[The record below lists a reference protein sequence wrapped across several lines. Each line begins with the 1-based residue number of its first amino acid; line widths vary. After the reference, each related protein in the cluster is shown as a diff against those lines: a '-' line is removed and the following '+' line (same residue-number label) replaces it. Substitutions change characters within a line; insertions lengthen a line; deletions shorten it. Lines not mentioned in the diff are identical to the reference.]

1 MTKVGKN
8 DMTKMNKEIVRE
20 EIGRVMEEVR
30 EQNRNDVREKFGIAR
45 GKVSKG
51 DEVIVLMVLQSKGY
65 KIKVLRGYYAIELG
79 KDFKTSV
86 ALIPELE
93 ELADEV
99 PSVEELRRE
108 SKAYMREIV
117 SEEMER
123 IEIELYN
130 YIQLGEDEAY
140 IKKIEND
147 DELNR
152 VLSYEIKG
160 MYSEVEVTDEYWIIK
175 LEK

>member
-1 MTKVGKN
+1 M
-8 DMTKMNKEIVRE
+8 R
-20 EIGRVMEEVR
+20 EVR

-65 KIKVLRGYYAIELG
+65 KIKVLNRYYAIELG

-93 ELADEV
+93 ELAYEV

-108 SKAYMREIV
+108 SKAYMTEIV

-140 IKKIEND
+140 IKKIKND
-147 DELNR
+147 DELKR
-152 VLSYEIKG
+152 EISYEIKG
-160 MYSEVEVTDEYWIIK
+160 KYSEVEVTDEYWIVK
-175 LEK
+175 LKK

>member
-1 MTKVGKN
+1 
-8 DMTKMNKEIVRE
+8 MNKEVIRE
-20 EIGRVMEEVR
+20 EIERVLREVR

-79 KDFKTSV
+79 KDFKTSM
-86 ALIPELE
+86 ALNPDLNEIADAIPT
-93 ELADEV
+93 
-99 PSVEELRRE
+99 VEELRRE

-117 SEEMER
+117 SEKMER

-140 IKKIEND
+140 IKKVEND

-160 MYSEVEVTDEYWIIK
+160 MYSEVEVTDEYWIVK
-175 LEK
+175 LKK